1 MLKIKKNV
9 FLLLQ
14 QMHNSKIRNMHQL
27 TRDHSRCSSRCCNV
41 GMKAAIAPAP
51 VDCLTLPQAM
61 QHFLPPFQESG
72 KRTGGRD
79 LQAAR
84 S

>member
-14 QMHNSKIRNMHQL
+14 QIHNSKIRNMHQL
-27 TRDHSRCSSRCCNV
+27 TRDHSRCCNV